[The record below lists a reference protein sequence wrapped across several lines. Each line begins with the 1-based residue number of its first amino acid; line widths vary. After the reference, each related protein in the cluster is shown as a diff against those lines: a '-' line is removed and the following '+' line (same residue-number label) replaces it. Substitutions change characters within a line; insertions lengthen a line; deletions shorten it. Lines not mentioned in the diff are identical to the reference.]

1 MLEMNFSAVE
11 CLIPDLW
18 HTSIHTTDDKRNQK
32 PMLWK
37 LFILN
42 AIPLIHQ
49 CKSVT
54 RIDVSAFQ
62 SPFNLLRTANIWRSE
77 QLLSQH
83 ETHRR
88 HTVNYVALRIPLNL
102 VFLGT
107 AIPIWMA
114 HFEPCLSFERIL
126 PKLFYQKEKRQTS
139 LRTHTTQREK
149 ELG

>member
-1 MLEMNFSAVE
+1 MIKETKNPCCESF
-11 CLIPDLW
+11 
-18 HTSIHTTDDKRNQK
+18 
-32 PMLWK
+32 
-37 LFILN
+37 FLN
-42 AIPLIHQ
+42 AIPHIHQ

-139 LRTHTTQREK
+139 LRTYYTKGKRTRVNSKACPSLIKKSWQKPWLYWER
-149 ELG
+149 G